1 MPEKITSQEIFLNM
15 KTRNKNIIVII
26 GSILV
31 GLLLGWI
38 FFSGTSGQEE
48 SSAHQHIESSENQV
62 WTCSMHPQ
70 IRQNEPG
77 DCPICGM
84 DLIPLQ
90 EDDADVGS
98 QAVYMSENAMR
109 LANVQTMQVGAEAA
123 NKEIRLNGR
132 VAVDERKVYAQ
143 TTHIP
148 GRIERLMVNFTGE
161 EVKRGQALATVY
173 SPEMITA
180 QEELLQAYAIRES
193 QPELFQ
199 AAKEKLRSWRI
210 GENQINRIIEN
221 GRTSENFTITA
232 DVGGIVT
239 EKLVDLGDYVER
251 GMPLYE
257 IADLST
263 VWVLFDLY
271 ESNMGWI
278 KEGSTVEFTVASM
291 PGKTFEG
298 EIDFIDP
305 VVNRQTRVA
314 TARVEVD
321 NSNGRLK
328 PEMFVSGVIDNSL
341 ESTSGEITVP
351 RSAVL
356 WTGQRSIVY
365 VKQNSGNRTTFNL
378 REVVLGPSLGDS
390 YIISEGLNP
399 GEEIVVNG
407 AFTVDAAAQL
417 AGKPSMMNP
426 EMGDGTMNMQ
436 QDLQSFLQSNYP
448 KFRGK
453 ASEEFQRDLNK
464 VVVIYLELKDALVQ
478 GNEDKAITFSKEFY
492 AELRQVEAEQLEGE
506 ARAFWQEK
514 QESLLQHSA
523 MNTSKENLQELR
535 ENFVFLS
542 GEMIKIV
549 STFGVGNGQIFVDYC
564 PMANSDAGAY
574 WLSEIREI
582 RNPYYGEAMLTCGE
596 IVTEIE

>member
-1 MPEKITSQEIFLNM
+1 M
-15 KTRNKNIIVII
+15 KTRNKNIIVIV

-38 FFSGTSGQEE
+38 FFSAGERAEE
-48 SSAHQHIESSENQV
+48 EHIHSATEQGGETV

-90 EDDADVGS
+90 EEDAGVGS

-123 NKEIRLNGR
+123 NRKIRLNGR
-132 VAVDERKVYAQ
+132 VTVDERKVYAQ

-210 GENQINRIIEN
+210 GENQINRIIET
-221 GRTSENFTITA
+221 GRASENFTITA
-232 DVGGIVT
+232 DVSGIVT

-271 ESNMGWI
+271 ESNMSWI
-278 KEGSTVEFTVASM
+278 EEGSTVEFTVASI
-291 PGKTFEG
+291 PRETFEG

-328 PEMFVSGVIDNSL
+328 PEMFVSGVVDNPVGAGSNEL
-341 ESTSGEITVP
+341 TVP

-356 WTGQRSIVY
+356 WTGKRSVVY
-365 VKQNSGNRTTFNL
+365 VKQNSGNRTIFNL
-378 REVVLGPSLGDS
+378 REVVLGPSLGES
-390 YIISEGLNP
+390 YVISEGLKP

-426 EMGDGTMNMQ
+426 DLDNGSMDMQ
-436 QDLQSFLQSNYP
+436 EDLQSFLQSNYP
-448 KFRGK
+448 KFREM

-464 VVVIYLELKDALVQ
+464 LVGIYLELKDALVQ
-478 GNEDKAITFSKEFY
+478 GDEDKAATLSKEFY
-492 AELRQVEAEQLEGE
+492 AELQQIEAGQLEGE
-506 ARAFWQEK
+506 AKEFWQEK
-514 QESLLQHSA
+514 QRSLLQHSA
-523 MNTSKENLQELR
+523 MNTNKENLQELR

-542 GEMIKIV
+542 EAMIKIV
-549 STFGVGNGQIFVDYC
+549 STFGMGNEQIFVDYC

-596 IVTEIE
+596 IVAEIE

>member
-1 MPEKITSQEIFLNM
+1 M
-15 KTRNKNIIVII
+15 KTRNKNIIVIV

-38 FFSGTSGQEE
+38 FFSAGERAEE
-48 SSAHQHIESSENQV
+48 EHIHSATEQGGETV

-90 EDDADVGS
+90 EEDAGVGS

-123 NKEIRLNGR
+123 SRKIRLNGR

-210 GENQINRIIEN
+210 GENQINRIIET
-221 GRTSENFTITA
+221 GRANENFTITA
-232 DVGGIVT
+232 DVAGIVT

-271 ESNMGWI
+271 ESNMSWI
-278 KEGSTVEFTVASM
+278 EEGSTVEFTVASI
-291 PGKTFEG
+291 PRETFEG

-328 PEMFVSGVIDNSL
+328 PEMFVSGVVDNPVGAGSNEL
-341 ESTSGEITVP
+341 TVP

-356 WTGQRSIVY
+356 WTGKRSVVY

-378 REVVLGPSLGDS
+378 REVVLGPSLGES
-390 YIISEGLNP
+390 YVISEGLKP

-426 EMGDGTMNMQ
+426 DLDNGSMDMQ
-436 QDLQSFLQSNYP
+436 EDLQSFLQSNYP
-448 KFRGK
+448 KFREM

-464 VVVIYLELKDALVQ
+464 LVEIYLELKDALVQ
-478 GNEDKAITFSKEFY
+478 GDEDKAATLSKEFY
-492 AELRQVEAEQLEGE
+492 AELQQIEAGQLEGE
-506 ARAFWQEK
+506 AKEFWQEK
-514 QESLLQHSA
+514 QRSLLQHSA
-523 MNTSKENLQELR
+523 MNTNKENLQEMR

-542 GEMIKIV
+542 EAMIKIV
-549 STFGVGNGQIFVDYC
+549 STFGMGNEQIFVDYC

-596 IVTEIE
+596 IVAEIE

>member
-1 MPEKITSQEIFLNM
+1 M
-15 KTRNKNIIVII
+15 KKSKNIKNKYLLI
-26 GSILV
+26 GLVLIV
-31 GLLLGWI
+31 GLLMGYFI
-38 FFSGTSGQEE
+38 GTVGQSEPSANQHIE
-48 SSAHQHIESSENQV
+48 SSAHQT

-90 EDDADVGS
+90 EEDAGVGS

-210 GENQINRIIEN
+210 GENQINRILEN

-271 ESNMGWI
+271 ESKMGWI

-291 PGKTFEG
+291 PGETFEG

-453 ASEEFQRDLNK
+453 ASQEFQRDLNK
-464 VVVIYLELKDALVQ
+464 VVAIYLELKDALVQ

-492 AELRQVEAEQLEGE
+492 AELRHVEAEQFEGE

-542 GEMIKIV
+542 GEMIKII

-596 IVTEIE
+596 IVAEIE

>member
-1 MPEKITSQEIFLNM
+1 M
-15 KTRNKNIIVII
+15 KTRNKNIIVIV

-38 FFSGTSGQEE
+38 FFSAGERAEE
-48 SSAHQHIESSENQV
+48 EHIHSATEQGGETV

-90 EDDADVGS
+90 EEDAGVGS

-123 NKEIRLNGR
+123 NRKIRLNGR
-132 VAVDERKVYAQ
+132 VTVDERKVYAQ

-210 GENQINRIIEN
+210 GENQINRIIET
-221 GRTSENFTITA
+221 GRASENFTITA
-232 DVGGIVT
+232 DVSGIVT

-271 ESNMGWI
+271 ESNMSWI
-278 KEGSTVEFTVASM
+278 EEGSTVEFTVASI
-291 PGKTFEG
+291 PRETFIG

-328 PEMFVSGVIDNSL
+328 PEMFVSGVVDNPVGAGSNEL
-341 ESTSGEITVP
+341 TVP

-356 WTGQRSIVY
+356 WTGKRSVVY

-378 REVVLGPSLGDS
+378 REVVLGPSLGES
-390 YIISEGLNP
+390 YVISEGLKP

-426 EMGDGTMNMQ
+426 DLDNGSMDMQ
-436 QDLQSFLQSNYP
+436 EDLQSFLQSNYP
-448 KFRGK
+448 KFREM

-464 VVVIYLELKDALVQ
+464 LVETYLALKDALVQ
-478 GNEDKAITFSKEFY
+478 GDEDMAATLSKEFY
-492 AELRQVEAEQLEGE
+492 AELQQIEAGQLEGE
-506 ARAFWQEK
+506 AKEFWQEK
-514 QESLLQHSA
+514 QRSLLQHSA
-523 MNTSKENLQELR
+523 MNTNKENLQELR

-542 GEMIKIV
+542 EAMIKIV
-549 STFGVGNGQIFVDYC
+549 STFGMGNEQIFVDYC

-596 IVTEIE
+596 IVAEIE

>member
-1 MPEKITSQEIFLNM
+1 M

-48 SSAHQHIESSENQV
+48 SSAHQHAESSENQV

-90 EDDADVGS
+90 DDDAGIGS
-98 QAVYMSENAMR
+98 QAVYMSENAMK

-123 NKEIRLNGR
+123 TREIRLNGR
-132 VAVDERKVYAQ
+132 VAVDERKVYSQ

-210 GENQINRIIEN
+210 GENQINRILET
-221 GRTSENFTITA
+221 GRASENFTITA

-239 EKLVDLGDYVER
+239 EKLVDLGDYLER

-278 KEGSTVEFTVASM
+278 EEGSTVEFTVASI
-291 PGKTFEG
+291 PGETFEG

-305 VVNRQTRVA
+305 LVNRQTRVA

-328 PEMFVSGVIDNSL
+328 PEMFVSGVIDNPV
-341 ESTSGEITVP
+341 EATSSELTVP

-356 WTGQRSIVY
+356 WTGQRSVIY
-365 VKQNSGNRTTFNL
+365 VKQNSGERTSFEL

-390 YIISEGLNP
+390 YVITEGLRS

-426 EMGDGTMNMQ
+426 EIGGGTMNMQ
-436 QDLQSFLQSNYP
+436 EDLESFLQNNSLDY
-448 KFRGK
+448 RGE
-453 ASEEFQRDLNK
+453 ASEEFKENLSIL
-464 VVVIYLELKDALVQ
+464 VGTYLELKDALVQ
-478 GNEDKAITFSKEFY
+478 GREKEAVALSKELY
-492 AELRQVEAEQLEGE
+492 AGVQDIGGEQLKEE
-506 ARAFWQEK
+506 AKEFWEEK
-514 QESLLQHSA
+514 QRNLLRHSTI
-523 MNTSKENLQELR
+523 NIEEGNLEDIR

-542 GEMIKIV
+542 EEMVKIV
-549 STFGVGNGQIFVDYC
+549 SSFGVGNKEIFVDYC

-574 WLSEIREI
+574 WLSEVREI

-596 IVTEIE
+596 IVAEIE

>member
-1 MPEKITSQEIFLNM
+1 M
-15 KTRNKNIIVII
+15 
-26 GSILV
+26 
-31 GLLLGWI
+31 GWI
-38 FFSGTSGQEE
+38 FFSAGERAEEEHIHNATEQEGE
-48 SSAHQHIESSENQV
+48 TV

-90 EDDADVGS
+90 EDDAGVGS

-123 NKEIRLNGR
+123 SREIRLNGR
-132 VAVDERKVYAQ
+132 IAVDERKVYAQ

-161 EVKRGQALATVY
+161 EVRRGQALATVY

-210 GENQINRIIEN
+210 GENQINRIIET
-221 GRTSENFTITA
+221 GRPSENFTITA

-239 EKLVDLGDYVER
+239 EKLVDLGDYLER

-257 IADLST
+257 IADLSS

-278 KEGSTVEFTVASM
+278 EEGSTVEFTVASI
-291 PGKTFEG
+291 PGETFEG

-305 VVNRQTRVA
+305 VVNRQTRVS
-314 TARVEVD
+314 TARIEVD
-321 NSNGRLK
+321 NSEGRLK
-328 PEMFVSGVIDNSL
+328 PEMFVSGVVKNPL
-341 ESTSGEITVP
+341 ESTSNELTVP

-356 WTGQRSIVY
+356 WTGPRSVVY

-390 YIISEGLNP
+390 YVISEGLEP

-426 EMGDGTMNMQ
+426 DMDNVSMEMQ
-436 QDLQSFLQSNYP
+436 EDLESFLQSNYP
-448 KFRGK
+448 KFTGQ
-453 ASEEFQRDLNK
+453 ASEEFQEDLNR
-464 VVVIYLELKDALVQ
+464 VVELYLELKDALVQ
-478 GNEDKAITFSKEFY
+478 GDEDIAATLSKEFY
-492 AELRQVEAEQLEGE
+492 TKLQQIEAAQMEGE
-506 ARAFWQEK
+506 AREFWEEK
-514 QESLLQHSA
+514 QRSLLQHSA

-542 GEMIKIV
+542 EAMIKIV
-549 STFGVGNGQIFVDYC
+549 STFGVGNEQIFVDYC

-596 IVTEIE
+596 IVAEIE

>member
-1 MPEKITSQEIFLNM
+1 M
-15 KTRNKNIIVII
+15 KTRNKNIIVIV

-38 FFSGTSGQEE
+38 FFSAGERAEE
-48 SSAHQHIESSENQV
+48 EHIHSATEQGGETA

-90 EDDADVGS
+90 EEDAGVGS

-123 NKEIRLNGR
+123 NRKIRLNGR
-132 VAVDERKVYAQ
+132 VTVDERKVYAQ

-210 GENQINRIIEN
+210 GENQINRIIET
-221 GRTSENFTITA
+221 GRANENFTITA
-232 DVGGIVT
+232 DVAGIVT

-271 ESNMGWI
+271 ESNMSWI
-278 KEGSTVEFTVASM
+278 EEGSTVEFTVASI
-291 PGKTFEG
+291 PRETFEG

-328 PEMFVSGVIDNSL
+328 PEMFVSGVVDNPVGAGSNEL
-341 ESTSGEITVP
+341 TVP

-356 WTGQRSIVY
+356 WTGKRSVVY

-378 REVVLGPSLGDS
+378 REVVLGPSLGES
-390 YIISEGLNP
+390 YVISAGLKP

-426 EMGDGTMNMQ
+426 DLDNGSMDMQ
-436 QDLQSFLQSNYP
+436 EDLQSFLQSNYP
-448 KFRGK
+448 KFREM

-464 VVVIYLELKDALVQ
+464 LVEIYLELKDALVQ
-478 GNEDKAITFSKEFY
+478 GDEDKAATLSKEFY
-492 AELRQVEAEQLEGE
+492 AELQQTEAVQLEGE
-506 ARAFWQEK
+506 AREFWQEK
-514 QESLLQHSA
+514 QRSLLQHSA
-523 MNTSKENLQELR
+523 MNTNKENLQEMR

-542 GEMIKIV
+542 EAMIKIV
-549 STFGVGNGQIFVDYC
+549 STFGMGNEQIFVDYC

-596 IVTEIE
+596 IVAEIE